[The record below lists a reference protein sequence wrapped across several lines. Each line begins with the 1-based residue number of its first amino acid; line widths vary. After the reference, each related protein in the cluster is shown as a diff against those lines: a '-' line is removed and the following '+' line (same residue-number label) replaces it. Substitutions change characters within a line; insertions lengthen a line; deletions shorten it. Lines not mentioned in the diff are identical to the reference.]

1 MVAFLERIQN
11 EGTSTRQ
18 AARRLAKD
26 VKGKPGRGRPRHYV
40 FRYMPAD
47 KTYAVA
53 VRFKKSQ
60 VPREELVSALQAI
73 IEDLMREE
81 S

>member
-1 MVAFLERIQN
+1 
-11 EGTSTRQ
+11 
-18 AARRLAKD
+18 
-26 VKGKPGRGRPRHYV
+26 V
-40 FRYMPAD
+40 FRYAPGD

-53 VRFKKSQ
+53 LRFKKSQ
-60 VPREELVSALQAI
+60 VPREEIVRALQAI